1 MSSEVTQQST
11 SLIGSAATS
20 VAMSGVMTGGFG
32 SLSSARRFGINGAIK
47 TAKLNNETLR
57 AFADKHKDVDFF
69 TRGYATARN
78 YEELARAKKN
88 FAKLKKITEKD
99 SGITFFQKIKKVFTK
114 KDYKAINEA
123 NFKEAD
129 VLLNGAKDKTGK
141 ILSEGLETKL
151 KRGVDIAEVTSK
163 SLGKNLGSLFK
174 SELKD
179 PFGIFFAGTEVVTR
193 FASQAIPA
201 FKNDG
206 FIAGMKETGKALAAG
221 AATFV
226 TDAGFS
232 VAFRTVGAAVGS
244 IIGPLGAAVG
254 SIVGNAI
261 GGMLSCNLINKIFPM
276 KEEQA
281 NGQEVAQSTN
291 EIVQAQGF
299 TQSSPTQAQVA
310 AAMPK
315 NQNGNQ
321 LNFSSDNL
329 TPEQVQKLAY
339 SQAFPKNA
347 AKINGFYA

>member
-11 SLIGSAATS
+11 NLISSAATS

-32 SLSSARRFGINGAIK
+32 SLSSARNYGFSGAFA
-47 TAKLNNETLR
+47 TAKENKEIVEKFSKNTNIK
-57 AFADKHKDVDFF
+57 ADFF
-69 TRGYATARN
+69 TKGYATARN
-78 YEELARAKKN
+78 YEELASAKKTI
-88 FAKLKKITEKD
+88 AKLERLQNKNKP
-99 SGITFFQKIKKVFTK
+99 TFMQRVFHPFTK
-114 KDYKAINEA
+114 KSELLKMD
-123 NFKEAD
+123 AD
-129 VLLNGAKDKTGK
+129 TLTETK
-141 ILSEGLETKL
+141 TKL
-151 KRGVDIAEVTSK
+151 KDIENALNKGEDALKITSK
-163 SLGKNLGSLFK
+163 SLTQNLGSLFK

-179 PFGIFFAGTEVVTR
+179 PFGIFFAGTEIVTR

-206 FIAGMKETGKALAAG
+206 FMAGMKETGKAIAAG
-221 AATFV
+221 AATLV
-226 TDAGFS
+226 TDAGLS
-232 VAFRTVGAAVGS
+232 IVFRTVGAAVGS

-254 SIVGNAI
+254 STVGNAI

-276 KEEQA
+276 KEEQTS
-281 NGQEVAQSTN
+281 GQEVAQSTN
-291 EIVQAQGF
+291 EIVQAQGI

-310 AAMPK
+310 VVMPK